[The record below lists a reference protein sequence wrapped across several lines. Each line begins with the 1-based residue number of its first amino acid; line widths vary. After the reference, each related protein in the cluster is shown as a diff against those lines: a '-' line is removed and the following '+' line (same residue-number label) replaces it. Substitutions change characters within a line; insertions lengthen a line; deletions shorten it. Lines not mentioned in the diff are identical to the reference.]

1 MNLTKAIITAMKE
14 EAELIIKKFNLKETK
29 SLRNIKIF
37 EWTRSWDDWEENL
50 VLVLWW
56 IWKIQA
62 AIATTY
68 LLENYSVDKIIN
80 IWIAGNLTGNDLKV
94 WDVLL
99 PNTFIQQDMYLPFE
113 WSHLDYAKKPIFLE
127 YAIWENYDLQ
137 KFWLIL
143 NWVCVTGDEFVDKEE
158 RISKLRVDFWADICE
173 MEAFSILSVAREYNM
188 LDKCIVIKAIS
199 DWADNE
205 AKEAHMN
212 NLEFAMN
219 NSISIFCNFSFSE
232 AIIHYPKYFLDF
244 YLEKKLYG
252 YYFWA
257 GSFLFL
263 WKSNLTISLNYSFYC
278 SYICLFYKK
287 WKKIFDIFCF
297 CFLFVVITLS
307 FDVIF
312 IRSFCKLFWDIC
324 NFICFS
330 L

>member
-14 EAELIIKKFNLKETK
+14 EAELIIKKFDLKETK
-29 SLRNIKIF
+29 SLKNIKIL

-212 NLEFAMN
+212 NLEFAMK
-219 NSISIFCNFSFSE
+219 NSISI
-232 AIIHYPKYFLDF
+232 
-244 YLEKKLYG
+244 LE
-252 YYFWA
+252 
-257 GSFLFL
+257 
-263 WKSNLTISLNYSFYC
+263 
-278 SYICLFYKK
+278 
-287 WKKIFDIFCF
+287 
-297 CFLFVVITLS
+297 
-307 FDVIF
+307 F
-312 IRSFCKLFWDIC
+312 IL
-324 NFICFS
+324 
-330 L
+330 

>member
-1 MNLTKAIITAMKE
+1 MNLTKSIITAMKE

-29 SLRNIKIF
+29 SLKNIKIF

-173 MEAFSILSVAREYNM
+173 MEAFAILTTAREYGI

-205 AKEAHMN
+205 AKDAHMN
-212 NLEFAMN
+212 NLEFAME
-219 NSISIFCNFSFSE
+219 NSI
-232 AIIHYPKYFLDF
+232 AI
-244 YLEKKLYG
+244 LE
-252 YYFWA
+252 
-257 GSFLFL
+257 
-263 WKSNLTISLNYSFYC
+263 
-278 SYICLFYKK
+278 
-287 WKKIFDIFCF
+287 
-297 CFLFVVITLS
+297 FVL
-307 FDVIF
+307 
-312 IRSFCKLFWDIC
+312 
-324 NFICFS
+324 
-330 L
+330 

>member
-14 EAELIIKKFNLKETK
+14 EAELIIKKFDLKETK
-29 SLRNIKIF
+29 SLKNIKIL

-219 NSISIFCNFSFSE
+219 NSISI
-232 AIIHYPKYFLDF
+232 
-244 YLEKKLYG
+244 LE
-252 YYFWA
+252 
-257 GSFLFL
+257 
-263 WKSNLTISLNYSFYC
+263 
-278 SYICLFYKK
+278 
-287 WKKIFDIFCF
+287 
-297 CFLFVVITLS
+297 
-307 FDVIF
+307 F
-312 IRSFCKLFWDIC
+312 IL
-324 NFICFS
+324 
-330 L
+330 

>member
-1 MNLTKAIITAMKE
+1 MNLTKAIVTAMKE
-14 EAELIIKKFNLKETK
+14 EADLIIKKFDLEETK
-29 SLRNIKIF
+29 SLKNIKIF
-37 EWTRSWDDWEENL
+37 EWTRVWDDWEENI

-68 LLENYSVDKIIN
+68 LLENYSVDKLIN

-143 NWVCVTGDEFVDKEE
+143 NWVCATWDEFVDNRDRMLE
-158 RISKLRVDFWADICE
+158 LRNDFWADICE
-173 MEAFSILSVAREYNM
+173 MEAFAILTTAREYGI

-205 AKEAHMN
+205 AKDAHMN
-212 NLEFAMN
+212 NLEFAME
-219 NSISIFCNFSFSE
+219 NSI
-232 AIIHYPKYFLDF
+232 AI
-244 YLEKKLYG
+244 LE
-252 YYFWA
+252 
-257 GSFLFL
+257 
-263 WKSNLTISLNYSFYC
+263 
-278 SYICLFYKK
+278 
-287 WKKIFDIFCF
+287 
-297 CFLFVVITLS
+297 FVL
-307 FDVIF
+307 
-312 IRSFCKLFWDIC
+312 
-324 NFICFS
+324 
-330 L
+330 

>member
-29 SLRNIKIF
+29 SLKNIKIF
-37 EWTRSWDDWEENL
+37 EWTRVWDDWEENI

-173 MEAFSILSVAREYNM
+173 MEAFAILTTAREYGI

-205 AKEAHMN
+205 AKDAHMN
-212 NLEFAMN
+212 NLEFAME
-219 NSISIFCNFSFSE
+219 NSI
-232 AIIHYPKYFLDF
+232 AI
-244 YLEKKLYG
+244 LE
-252 YYFWA
+252 
-257 GSFLFL
+257 
-263 WKSNLTISLNYSFYC
+263 
-278 SYICLFYKK
+278 
-287 WKKIFDIFCF
+287 
-297 CFLFVVITLS
+297 FVL
-307 FDVIF
+307 
-312 IRSFCKLFWDIC
+312 
-324 NFICFS
+324 
-330 L
+330 

>member
-29 SLRNIKIF
+29 SLKNIKIF
-37 EWTRSWDDWEENL
+37 EWTRSWDDWDENL

-80 IWIAGNLTGNDLKV
+80 IWIAGNLTGNYLKV

-219 NSISIFCNFSFSE
+219 NSISI
-232 AIIHYPKYFLDF
+232 
-244 YLEKKLYG
+244 LE
-252 YYFWA
+252 
-257 GSFLFL
+257 
-263 WKSNLTISLNYSFYC
+263 
-278 SYICLFYKK
+278 
-287 WKKIFDIFCF
+287 
-297 CFLFVVITLS
+297 
-307 FDVIF
+307 F
-312 IRSFCKLFWDIC
+312 IL
-324 NFICFS
+324 
-330 L
+330 

>member
-29 SLRNIKIF
+29 SLKNIKIF

-205 AKEAHMN
+205 AKEAHMK

-219 NSISIFCNFSFSE
+219 TSISI
-232 AIIHYPKYFLDF
+232 
-244 YLEKKLYG
+244 LE
-252 YYFWA
+252 
-257 GSFLFL
+257 
-263 WKSNLTISLNYSFYC
+263 
-278 SYICLFYKK
+278 
-287 WKKIFDIFCF
+287 
-297 CFLFVVITLS
+297 
-307 FDVIF
+307 F
-312 IRSFCKLFWDIC
+312 IL
-324 NFICFS
+324 
-330 L
+330 

>member
-29 SLRNIKIF
+29 SLKNIKIF

-199 DWADNE
+199 DWADNK

-219 NSISIFCNFSFSE
+219 NSISI
-232 AIIHYPKYFLDF
+232 
-244 YLEKKLYG
+244 LE
-252 YYFWA
+252 
-257 GSFLFL
+257 
-263 WKSNLTISLNYSFYC
+263 
-278 SYICLFYKK
+278 
-287 WKKIFDIFCF
+287 
-297 CFLFVVITLS
+297 
-307 FDVIF
+307 F
-312 IRSFCKLFWDIC
+312 IL
-324 NFICFS
+324 
-330 L
+330 

>member
-14 EAELIIKKFNLKETK
+14 EADLIIKKFGLKETK
-29 SLRNIKIF
+29 SLKNIKIF

-219 NSISIFCNFSFSE
+219 NSISI
-232 AIIHYPKYFLDF
+232 
-244 YLEKKLYG
+244 LE
-252 YYFWA
+252 
-257 GSFLFL
+257 
-263 WKSNLTISLNYSFYC
+263 
-278 SYICLFYKK
+278 
-287 WKKIFDIFCF
+287 
-297 CFLFVVITLS
+297 
-307 FDVIF
+307 F
-312 IRSFCKLFWDIC
+312 IL
-324 NFICFS
+324 
-330 L
+330 

>member
-29 SLRNIKIF
+29 SLKNIKIF

-94 WDVLL
+94 WDVIL

-113 WSHLDYAKKPIFLE
+113 WEHLDYAKKPIFLE

-143 NWVCVTGDEFVDKEE
+143 NWVCATWDEFVDNRE
-158 RISKLRVDFWADICE
+158 RMSELRNDFWADICE
-173 MEAFSILSVAREYNM
+173 MEAFAILTTAREYGI

-205 AKEAHMN
+205 AKDTHMN
-212 NLEFAMN
+212 NLEFAME
-219 NSISIFCNFSFSE
+219 NSI
-232 AIIHYPKYFLDF
+232 AI
-244 YLEKKLYG
+244 LE
-252 YYFWA
+252 
-257 GSFLFL
+257 
-263 WKSNLTISLNYSFYC
+263 
-278 SYICLFYKK
+278 
-287 WKKIFDIFCF
+287 
-297 CFLFVVITLS
+297 FVL
-307 FDVIF
+307 
-312 IRSFCKLFWDIC
+312 
-324 NFICFS
+324 
-330 L
+330 

>member
-113 WSHLDYAKKPIFLE
+113 WNHLDYAKKPIFLE

-143 NWVCVTGDEFVDKEE
+143 NWVCVTGDEFVDKED

-219 NSISIFCNFSFSE
+219 NSISI
-232 AIIHYPKYFLDF
+232 
-244 YLEKKLYG
+244 LE
-252 YYFWA
+252 
-257 GSFLFL
+257 
-263 WKSNLTISLNYSFYC
+263 
-278 SYICLFYKK
+278 
-287 WKKIFDIFCF
+287 
-297 CFLFVVITLS
+297 
-307 FDVIF
+307 F
-312 IRSFCKLFWDIC
+312 IL
-324 NFICFS
+324 
-330 L
+330 

>member
-14 EAELIIKKFNLKETK
+14 EAELVIKKFNLKETK

-37 EWTRSWDDWEENL
+37 LWTRSWDDWEENL

-219 NSISIFCNFSFSE
+219 NSISI
-232 AIIHYPKYFLDF
+232 
-244 YLEKKLYG
+244 LE
-252 YYFWA
+252 
-257 GSFLFL
+257 
-263 WKSNLTISLNYSFYC
+263 
-278 SYICLFYKK
+278 
-287 WKKIFDIFCF
+287 
-297 CFLFVVITLS
+297 
-307 FDVIF
+307 F
-312 IRSFCKLFWDIC
+312 IL
-324 NFICFS
+324 
-330 L
+330 

>member
-29 SLRNIKIF
+29 SLKNIKIF

-62 AIATTY
+62 AIATAH
-68 LLENYSVDKIIN
+68 LLENYSVDKLVN
-80 IWIAGNLTGNDLKV
+80 IWIAWNLTGNDLKV
-94 WDVLL
+94 WDVIL

-113 WSHLDYAKKPIFLE
+113 WEHLDYAKKPIFLE

-137 KFWLIL
+137 EFWLIL

-219 NSISIFCNFSFSE
+219 NSISI
-232 AIIHYPKYFLDF
+232 
-244 YLEKKLYG
+244 LE
-252 YYFWA
+252 
-257 GSFLFL
+257 
-263 WKSNLTISLNYSFYC
+263 
-278 SYICLFYKK
+278 
-287 WKKIFDIFCF
+287 
-297 CFLFVVITLS
+297 
-307 FDVIF
+307 F
-312 IRSFCKLFWDIC
+312 IL
-324 NFICFS
+324 
-330 L
+330 

>member
-29 SLRNIKIF
+29 SLKNIKIF

-173 MEAFSILSVAREYNM
+173 MEAFSILSVAREYNI

-199 DWADNE
+199 DWADNK

-219 NSISIFCNFSFSE
+219 NSISI
-232 AIIHYPKYFLDF
+232 
-244 YLEKKLYG
+244 LE
-252 YYFWA
+252 
-257 GSFLFL
+257 
-263 WKSNLTISLNYSFYC
+263 
-278 SYICLFYKK
+278 
-287 WKKIFDIFCF
+287 
-297 CFLFVVITLS
+297 
-307 FDVIF
+307 F
-312 IRSFCKLFWDIC
+312 IL
-324 NFICFS
+324 
-330 L
+330 

>member
-29 SLRNIKIF
+29 SLKNIKIF

-50 VLVLWW
+50 ILVLWW

-219 NSISIFCNFSFSE
+219 NSISI
-232 AIIHYPKYFLDF
+232 
-244 YLEKKLYG
+244 LE
-252 YYFWA
+252 
-257 GSFLFL
+257 
-263 WKSNLTISLNYSFYC
+263 
-278 SYICLFYKK
+278 
-287 WKKIFDIFCF
+287 
-297 CFLFVVITLS
+297 
-307 FDVIF
+307 F
-312 IRSFCKLFWDIC
+312 IL
-324 NFICFS
+324 
-330 L
+330 

>member
-29 SLRNIKIF
+29 SLKNIKIF

-94 WDVLL
+94 WDVIL

-143 NWVCVTGDEFVDKEE
+143 NWVCVTGDEFVDKED

-188 LDKCIVIKAIS
+188 LDKCIVVKAIS

-219 NSISIFCNFSFSE
+219 NSISI
-232 AIIHYPKYFLDF
+232 
-244 YLEKKLYG
+244 LE
-252 YYFWA
+252 
-257 GSFLFL
+257 
-263 WKSNLTISLNYSFYC
+263 
-278 SYICLFYKK
+278 
-287 WKKIFDIFCF
+287 
-297 CFLFVVITLS
+297 
-307 FDVIF
+307 F
-312 IRSFCKLFWDIC
+312 IL
-324 NFICFS
+324 
-330 L
+330 

>member
-1 MNLTKAIITAMKE
+1 MNLTKAIVTAMKE
-14 EAELIIKKFNLKETK
+14 EADLIIKKFDLKETK
-29 SLRNIKIF
+29 SLKNIKIF

-173 MEAFSILSVAREYNM
+173 MEAFAILTTAREYGI

-205 AKEAHMN
+205 AKDAHMN
-212 NLEFAMN
+212 NLEFAME
-219 NSISIFCNFSFSE
+219 NSI
-232 AIIHYPKYFLDF
+232 AI
-244 YLEKKLYG
+244 LE
-252 YYFWA
+252 
-257 GSFLFL
+257 
-263 WKSNLTISLNYSFYC
+263 
-278 SYICLFYKK
+278 
-287 WKKIFDIFCF
+287 
-297 CFLFVVITLS
+297 FVL
-307 FDVIF
+307 
-312 IRSFCKLFWDIC
+312 
-324 NFICFS
+324 
-330 L
+330 